1 MKNLIIGIA
10 VGIIVGIG
18 IGYLKWGAE
27 EENGQGWNKTRISNF
42 LESQRNRDSLAKY
55 FIRDNPLAP
64 PPPHL
69 PSSIKISEGQ
79 KFIND
84 LYEEIRKDQK
94 FINNTINPS
103 YVFDLNP
110 MFRLALTHGD
120 NLKDIQMRI
129 YPVLRPNPDNGIN
142 EFSLVIGLES
152 NCKLYN
158 GDHEIFEFIGP
169 CPKNC
174 VREETDLLMH
184 KDWIANYQKAFGRT
198 LDFSSLI
205 PCPKP

>member
-10 VGIIVGIG
+10 VGIMIGIG

-27 EENGQGWNKTRISNF
+27 EKDEQGWDKTRISNF

-55 FIRDNPLAP
+55 FIRDNPLVSPSPHP
-64 PPPHL
+64 PR
-69 PSSIKISEGQ
+69 SIKFSEGQ
-79 KFIND
+79 KFINN
-84 LYEEIRKDQK
+84 LYEEIRKDPML
-94 FINNTINPS
+94 INKTINPG

-110 MFRLALTHGD
+110 MFSLALTHGD

-129 YPVLRPNPDNGIN
+129 YPVLRPNPENGSN

-158 GDHEIFEFIGP
+158 SDHEIFEFIGP

-174 VREETDLLMH
+174 VKEETDLLLR

-198 LDFSSLI
+198 LDFSSLV
-205 PCPKP
+205 PCPNP